1 MFLVAPSAPCAGSCN
16 PHGEILP
23 SVIASELKQVAAKPS
38 APPFTPSRRGSGGGC
53 GGCHTMDAAYIAS
66 VHQPL
71 QIAALG
77 RSATGEWI
85 QQANPGVGEIH
96 HIACHHRQLM
106 QHRDGSNLF
115 INGVLGIR
123 YT

>member
-1 MFLVAPSAPCAGSCN
+1 MFSVAPSAPCAGFCN

-38 APPFTPSRRGSGGGC
+38 APPFTPSRRGSGCGC
-53 GGCHTMDAAYIAS
+53 GLRHTMDEAYIAS
-66 VHQPL
+66 VRQPL

-77 RSATGEWI
+77 RSATGERI
-85 QQANPGVGEIH
+85 QQTNPGVGEIH
-96 HIACHHRQLM
+96 HIACHHRQVM
-106 QHRDGSNLF
+106 QHRDGSDLF
-115 INGVLGIR
+115 VYGVLGIR

>member
-1 MFLVAPSAPCAGSCN
+1 
-16 PHGEILP
+16 
-23 SVIASELKQVAAKPS
+23 
-38 APPFTPSRRGSGGGC
+38 
-53 GGCHTMDAAYIAS
+53 MDDAYIAS
-66 VHQPL
+66 VRQPL

-77 RSATGEWI
+77 RSATGERI

-106 QHRDGSNLF
+106 QHRDGSDLF

-123 YT
+123 YTQTAPDLSSIAIQCQYPIAVIVQHLIKPLFKHSSLLTITTMANQLHATP